1 MSNNKKEGTGKKVI
15 GGIALGLVLILLG
28 GVAGGL
34 LQHHYKWGE
43 DEPTVEE
50 PEDPKDEDSTG
61 GSEVEEGEEK
71 GVKLSVRKLMTSEY
85 EEYNVSALAEDAYT
99 LTATV
104 YPADAANKAIDW
116 SVSFTDA
123 GDEWATGK
131 TVTDYVTVTPT
142 SDGALTATVENIA
155 AFGEQIT
162 VKATSRDNSEAYATC
177 TVEYL
182 QRTTGYTIML
192 DGNTYSTESAPTVS
206 VIPNFATTKTAD
218 ANAKVN
224 KTTVYTRENTDGVG
238 YISIKPTEE
247 FKTAITEAG
256 LTATELKEWSGSS
269 SQARFSDYFDSAWG
283 AALYGSDNAKKNAL
297 IAAIDGFE
305 GNAYQIELFNYE
317 SGQTTVLETLY
328 LKLDAST
335 ILGQKGVESVT
346 VDDTEIVF

>member
-43 DEPTVEE
+43 EEPTVEE
-50 PEDPKDEDSTG
+50 PEDPKEEDSTG

-104 YPADAANKAIDW
+104 LPADAANKAIDW

-182 QRTTGYTIML
+182 QRTTGYAFAIH
-192 DGNTYSTESAPTVS
+192 GNFHYEVSSTKTTASIT
-206 VIPNFATTKTAD
+206 PNFSSTPMGGATLT
-218 ANAKVN
+218 VN
-224 KTTVYTRENTDGVG
+224 KSEVYTRTNDEKAEYFTM
-238 YISIKPTEE
+238 KPTEE
-247 FKTAITEAG
+247 FKSAITSAG
-256 LTATELKEWSGSS
+256 LTASALKEYSGTGASNES
-269 SQARFSDYFDSAWG
+269 INFFDKVWG
-283 AALYGSDNAKKNAL
+283 EALYGSDNAKKNAL
-297 IAAIDGFE
+297 IEAIDGFD
-305 GNAYQIELFNYE
+305 GNAYEVTMY
-317 SGQTTVLETLY
+317 TTQDGSKLATFYVT
-328 LKLDAST
+328 LDAST

>member
-1 MSNNKKEGTGKKVI
+1 MANKKEGTGKKVI

-61 GSEVEEGEEK
+61 GTEIDSGEEK
-71 GVKLSVRKLMTSEY
+71 GVKLSVRKLMSNEY
-85 EEYNVSALAEDAYT
+85 AEYGVSALAETAYT

-123 GDEWATGK
+123 GDEWASGK

-162 VKATSRDNSEAYATC
+162 VKATSRDNSSAYATC

-182 QRTTGYTIML
+182 QRTTGYTLTM
-192 DGNTYSTESAPTVS
+192 DGKTYSTTG
-206 VIPNFATTKTAD
+206 T
-218 ANAKVN
+218 KVN
-224 KTTVYTRENTDGVG
+224 EATPTFAETKSATPDITVNKSTVYTKANTDKATYIKIDPTLEFQSSVSSMKTSLSVPGVL
-238 YISIKPTEE
+238 
-247 FKTAITEAG
+247 KTYAG
-256 LTATELKEWSGSS
+256 ASGSAIS
-269 SQARFSDYFDSAWG
+269 GFFDKVWGEAVYGTSVAGKNGFISLISA
-283 AALYGSDNAKKNAL
+283 
-297 IAAIDGFE
+297 FTQ
-305 GNAYQIELFNYE
+305 NAYEIKIYTEQGGTEVATFHI
-317 SGQTTVLETLY
+317 TLN
-328 LKLDAST
+328 AST

-346 VDDTEIVF
+346 VDETEIVF

>member
-1 MSNNKKEGTGKKVI
+1 MSNKKEGTGKKVI

-43 DEPTVEE
+43 EEPTVEE

-61 GSEVEEGEEK
+61 GTEIDSVEEK

-85 EEYNVSALAEDAYT
+85 EEYGVSALAETAYT

-104 YPADAANKAIDW
+104 LPADAANKAIDW

-162 VKATSRDNSEAYATC
+162 VKATSRDNSSAYATC

-182 QRTTGYTIML
+182 QRTTGYTLTM
-192 DGNTYSTESAPTVS
+192 DEKTYSTTGTTTNSVTPT
-206 VIPNFATTKTAD
+206 FATTKSVHPMVT
-218 ANAKVN
+218 VN
-224 KTTVYTRENTDGVG
+224 KSTVYTRENTDSVG
-238 YISIKPTEE
+238 YISVSPTSE
-247 FKTAITEAG
+247 FESAITSAG
-256 LTATELKEWSGSS
+256 LTASELKEYSGSAS
-269 SQARFSDYFDSAWG
+269 YVDFKDFFDKAWG
-283 AALYGSDNAKKNAL
+283 EALYGSDNAKKNAL

-305 GNAYQIELFNYE
+305 GNAYQIELSNYE
-317 SGQTTVLETLY
+317 SGHETVLATFY
-328 LKLDAST
+328 LTLDAST

-346 VDDTEIVF
+346 VDETEIVF

>member
-50 PEDPKDEDSTG
+50 PEDPKDEDPTG
-61 GSEVEEGEEK
+61 GTEIDSGEEK
-71 GVKLSVRKLMTSEY
+71 GVKLSVRKLMSSEY
-85 EEYNVSALAEDAYT
+85 EEYGVSALAEDAYT

-104 YPADAANKAIDW
+104 QPADAANKAIDW

-162 VKATSRDNSEAYATC
+162 VKATSRDNSSAYATC

-182 QRTTGYTIML
+182 QRTTGYTLTM
-192 DGNTYSTESAPTVS
+192 DEKTYSTTGTTTNSVTPT
-206 VIPNFATTKTAD
+206 FATTKSVHPTVT
-218 ANAKVN
+218 VN
-224 KTTVYTRENTDGVG
+224 KSTVYTRENTDSVG
-238 YISIKPTEE
+238 YISVSPTSE
-247 FKTAITEAG
+247 FESAITSAG
-256 LTATELKEWSGSS
+256 LTASELKSYSGSAS
-269 SQARFSDYFDSAWG
+269 YVDFKDFFDKAWG
-283 AALYGSDNAKKNAL
+283 EALYGSDNAKKNAL
-297 IAAIDGFE
+297 IEAIDGFE
-305 GNAYQIELFNYE
+305 GNAYQIKLTNYE
-317 SGQTTVLETLY
+317 SGHETVLATFY
-328 LKLDAST
+328 LTLDAST

-346 VDDTEIVF
+346 VDETEIVF

>member
-1 MSNNKKEGTGKKVI
+1 MANKKEGTGKKVI

-61 GSEVEEGEEK
+61 GTEIDSGEEK
-71 GVKLSVRKLMTSEY
+71 GVKLSVRKLMSSEY
-85 EEYNVSALAEDAYT
+85 EEYGVSALAEDAYT

-104 YPADAANKAIDW
+104 QPADAANKAIDW

-162 VKATSRDNSEAYATC
+162 VKATSRDNSSAYATC

-182 QRTTGYTIML
+182 QRTTGYTLTM
-192 DGNTYSTESAPTVS
+192 DEKTYSTTGTTTNSVTPTFATAKSVHPTV
-206 VIPNFATTKTAD
+206 T
-218 ANAKVN
+218 VN
-224 KTTVYTRENTDGVG
+224 KSTVYTRENTDSVG
-238 YISIKPTEE
+238 YISMKPTSE
-247 FKTAITEAG
+247 FESAITSAG
-256 LTATELKEWSGSS
+256 LTASELKEYSGSAS
-269 SQARFSDYFDSAWG
+269 YVDFKDFFDKAWG

-305 GNAYQIELFNYE
+305 GNAYEIQLYNYE
-317 SGQTTVLETLY
+317 SGHETVLATFY
-328 LKLDAST
+328 LTLDAST

-346 VDDTEIVF
+346 VDETEIVF

>member
-43 DEPTVEE
+43 EEPTVEE
-50 PEDPKDEDSTG
+50 PEDPKEEDSTG

-104 YPADAANKAIDW
+104 LPADAANKAIDW

-182 QRTTGYTIML
+182 QRTTGYAFAIH
-192 DGNTYSTESAPTVS
+192 GNFHYEVSSTKTTASIT
-206 VIPNFATTKTAD
+206 PNFSSTPMGGATLT
-218 ANAKVN
+218 VN
-224 KTTVYTRENTDGVG
+224 KSEVYTRTNDEKAEYFTM
-238 YISIKPTEE
+238 KPTEE
-247 FKTAITEAG
+247 FKSAITSAG
-256 LTATELKEWSGSS
+256 LTASALKEYSGTGASHES
-269 SQARFSDYFDSAWG
+269 INFFDKVWG
-283 AALYGSDNAKKNAL
+283 EALYGSDNAKKNAL
-297 IAAIDGFE
+297 IEAIDGFD
-305 GNAYQIELFNYE
+305 GNAYEVTMY
-317 SGQTTVLETLY
+317 TTQDGSKLATFYVT
-328 LKLDAST
+328 LDAST